1 MYYTSC
7 LLQTFLGWM
16 YCHQAG
22 RYKMLI
28 KHQTKNSSCW
38 FGLGLAL
45 FMTGC
50 AQLQAP
56 LEREQGTP
64 PGVLA
69 PPGQAAVD
77 QVVPPSVVTAT
88 PKPAQSK
95 VEIPAEAHQEYQS
108 ALKLMRDNDTRKA
121 ITAFEQMSTKF
132 PQLSSPFANLGILYQ
147 KEGRFEDAEKALNQ
161 AIRLNNQIPT
171 YYNQL
176 GILYRKLGKFSD
188 ARTAYENA
196 LRLDSHY
203 NLAHLNIGILFDLY
217 LGDPDKALVHYTR
230 YQNLLSQADKQ
241 VAGWIADLLARNKS
255 EKKSNNLSKAE
266 P

>member
-1 MYYTSC
+1 MYYASC
-7 LLQTFLGWM
+7 LLRASL
-16 YCHQAG
+16 
-22 RYKMLI
+22 
-28 KHQTKNSSCW
+28 NSTYW
-38 FGLGLAL
+38 LGLGLAL
-45 FMTGC
+45 SMTGC
-50 AQLQAP
+50 AQLLGP

-64 PGVLA
+64 PGVLS
-69 PPGQAAVD
+69 PGPRAVD
-77 QVVPPSVVTAT
+77 QVGPASVADAA
-88 PKPAQSK
+88 PKAGLTK
-95 VEIPAEAHQEYQS
+95 VEISPEAQLEYQS
-108 ALKLMRDNDTRKA
+108 ALRLMRENDTKKSLA
-121 ITAFEQMSTKF
+121 AFEQMSTRY

-161 AIRLNNQIPT
+161 AIRLNNQVAT

-176 GILYRKLGKFSD
+176 GILYRKLGKFTD

-196 LRLDSHY
+196 LRLDGNY

-217 LGDPDKALVHYTR
+217 LGDADKALVHYTR

-255 EKKSNNLSKAE
+255 EKKSNNLSKAD

>member
-1 MYYTSC
+1 MYYTSG
-7 LLQTFLGWM
+7 LLHTFLDWILQ
-16 YCHQAG
+16 HQAS
-22 RYKMLI
+22 RCKMLI
-28 KHQTKNSSCW
+28 KYETKNSACW

-45 FMTGC
+45 FMSGC

-64 PGVLA
+64 PGVTV
-69 PPGQAAVD
+69 PGQAAVD
-77 QVVPPSVVTAT
+77 PVAPPSVVTAA

-95 VEIPAEAHQEYQS
+95 LEIPAEAHQEYQS
-108 ALKLMRDNDTRKA
+108 ALKLMRDNDTKKS

-196 LRLDSHY
+196 IRLDSNY

-217 LGDPDKALVHYTR
+217 LGDADKALVHYTR
-230 YQNLLSQADKQ
+230 YQNLQSQADKQ